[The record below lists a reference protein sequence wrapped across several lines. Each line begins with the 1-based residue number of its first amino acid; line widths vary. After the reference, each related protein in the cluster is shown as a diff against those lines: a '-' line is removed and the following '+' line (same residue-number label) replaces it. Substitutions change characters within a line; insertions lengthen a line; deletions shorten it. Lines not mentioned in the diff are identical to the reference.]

1 MKHHHEPDQ
10 DPIWELLRQSPAH
23 RPGPRFV
30 DDTLRAARLA
40 ESTPWWK
47 KIALPLALGSLATA
61 ATAATAVVIGM
72 LFVPSAPEPG
82 LPVTLSNTSP
92 LDDLDELVITQA
104 VHYAAENP
112 GEFTDVELVSL
123 IAY

>member
-1 MKHHHEPDQ
+1 MKHQHEPDQ

-61 ATAATAVVIGM
+61 ATAIVIGM
-72 LFVPSAPEPG
+72 VFIPSGPAPQQ
-82 LPVTLSNTSP
+82 PVTVSTAST

>member
-1 MKHHHEPDQ
+1 MKLQHEPDQ

-61 ATAATAVVIGM
+61 ATAIVIGM
-72 LFVPSAPEPG
+72 VFIPSGPAPHQ
-82 LPVTLSNTSP
+82 PVTVSTAST